1 MTGMLSDE
9 HQLWL
14 EQERG
19 LDLEI
24 VTRYGVFT
32 DRQSLG
38 GRDLAFP
45 FIRDGKPINH
55 KYRGPGKDF
64 RQDKDAPRA
73 LYNEDCL
80 RDPTLADHPL
90 IFTEGEIDAL
100 TAIMAGYPRTVSVP
114 DGAGSNLD
122 FLFDRHV
129 WPLVKDCA
137 IILAVDGD
145 APGEK
150 FRHELACRM
159 GPARCSWLIYPVGT
173 KDLNDVL
180 RLKGIEGVRDV
191 IQNAKPYPIKG
202 LYRLSELP
210 EIGEPVTY
218 ETGFPS
224 LNAHLRLWQG
234 EFIVVTGIPSHG
246 KSRFTLELLCSMA
259 LNHKHRSVVFSAEMR
274 IKPYVRAI
282 LREHFCNKWA
292 KDFTLDDKRDADAW
306 IEDAFYFI
314 DQDPREEQEEA
325 TIEWLIEKAA
335 DAVVRYGTNWFLIDP
350 WNQVEHKRE
359 RGQSEADYQGKAIA
373 ALKRFARS
381 YNCGV
386 IVVAHPTKDVKL
398 PNGEIRKP
406 TLYDISGS
414 SHWYN
419 AADHGIV
426 VMAEDTTSS
435 VREISIDKS
444 RYRTGGVAGSGF
456 LKLEYGRSRSTT
468 EATP

>member
-9 HQLWL
+9 HQRWL
-14 EQERG
+14 EVDRG

-32 DRQSLG
+32 DRQSPG

-45 FIRDGKPINH
+45 VFRDGKAINH
-55 KYRGPGKDF
+55 KYRGPGKHF
-64 RQDKDAPRA
+64 RQDKDAPPA
-73 LYNEDCL
+73 FYNEDCL
-80 RDPTLADHPL
+80 RDPALADHPL
-90 IFTEGEIDAL
+90 IITEGELDAL
-100 TAIMAGYPRTVSVP
+100 TAIMAGYPRTISVP
-114 DGAGSNLD
+114 NGVGSHLD
-122 FLFDRHV
+122 FAFEGDIWSL
-129 WPLVKDCA
+129 LKDCA
-137 IILAVDGD
+137 VILAVDGD
-145 APGEK
+145 GPGEK
-150 FRHELACRM
+150 FRHELARRF
-159 GPARCSWLIYPVGT
+159 GPARCSWLIYPEGT

-180 RLKGIEGVRDV
+180 RIKGVDAVRDV
-191 IQNAKPYPIKG
+191 IREAKPYPIKG

-210 EIGEPVTY
+210 DIGEPATY

-224 LNAHLRLWQG
+224 LNAHLRLWHS
-234 EFIVVTGIPSHG
+234 EFIVITGIPSHG
-246 KSRFTLELLCSMA
+246 KSRFALELLCSMA
-259 LNHKHRSVVFSAEMR
+259 LNHGHRTVIFSAEMR

-282 LREHFCNKWA
+282 LREHYCNKWE

-306 IEDAFYFI
+306 IEDAFVFI
-314 DQDPREEQEEA
+314 DQEPREEQEDA
-325 TIEWLIEKAA
+325 TIEWLIEKAS
-335 DAVVRYGTNWFLIDP
+335 DAVVRYGVNWLLIDP

-359 RGQSEADYQGKAIA
+359 RGQSEAEYQCRAIA
-373 ALKRFARS
+373 ALKRFSRS

-435 VREISIDKS
+435 VREIAVDKS

-456 LKLEYGRSRSTT
+456 LKLEDGRMRSTT
-468 EATP
+468 ESAS

>member
-1 MTGMLSDE
+1 MAM
-9 HQLWL
+9 
-14 EQERG
+14 RP
-19 LDLEI
+19 
-24 VTRYGVFT
+24 
-32 DRQSLG
+32 
-38 GRDLAFP
+38 GRFSVSH
-45 FIRDGKPINH
+45 G
-55 KYRGPGKDF
+55 
-64 RQDKDAPRA
+64 
-73 LYNEDCL
+73 
-80 RDPTLADHPL
+80 
-90 IFTEGEIDAL
+90 
-100 TAIMAGYPRTVSVP
+100 PRTVQL
-114 DGAGSNLD
+114 GSISD
-122 FLFDRHV
+122 
-129 WPLVKDCA
+129 
-137 IILAVDGD
+137 
-145 APGEK
+145 
-150 FRHELACRM
+150 
-159 GPARCSWLIYPVGT
+159 GT

-180 RLKGIEGVRDV
+180 RVNGVDGVRDV
-191 IQNAKPYPIKG
+191 IENAKPYPIRG
-202 LYRLSELP
+202 LFRLSELP
-210 EIGEPVTY
+210 EIGEPIVY

-224 LNAHLRLWQG
+224 LNAHLRLWHG
-234 EFIVVTGIPSHG
+234 EFIVITGIPSHG
-246 KSRFTLELLCSMA
+246 KSRFGLELLCSMA
-259 LNHKHRSVVFSAEMR
+259 LNHGHRSVIFSAEMR

-282 LREHFCNKWA
+282 LREHYLNKWS
-292 KDFTLDDKRDADAW
+292 KDFTLDDKRQADAW

-325 TIEWLIEKAA
+325 TVEWLIEKAS
-335 DAVVRYGTNWFLIDP
+335 DAVVRYGTSWPLIDP

-386 IVVAHPTKDVKL
+386 IVIAHPTKDVKL

-456 LKLEYGRSRSTT
+456 LKLEDGRSRSTT